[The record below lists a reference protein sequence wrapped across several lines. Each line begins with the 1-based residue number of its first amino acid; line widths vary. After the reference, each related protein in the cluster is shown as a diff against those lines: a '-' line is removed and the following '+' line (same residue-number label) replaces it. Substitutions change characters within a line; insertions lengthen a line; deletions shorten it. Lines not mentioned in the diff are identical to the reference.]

1 MGELV
6 RIRSVTTVVLIALST
21 FGLVNGLRVVRSWAS
36 TPVAPTPRVIAT
48 APASSEPAEL
58 SAYLALTRFHL
69 ETATASRDDASFKFL
84 AFFLMATRAT
94 AQHCAA
100 QGVDVAAAVE
110 SFSNQYAVEYDLA
123 SDELA
128 GNGLNATRIWQVV
141 HGDIEKL
148 AVRHVGG
155 LEPAGSD
162 DLTRCRRLAANPAV
176 YGAAPQRHLQLYRLE
191 AR

>member
-1 MGELV
+1 VGGHV

-21 FGLVNGLRVVRSWAS
+21 FGLVNGLRVVRSWAG
-36 TPVAPTPRVIAT
+36 TPVTPTPRAT
-48 APASSEPAEL
+48 ATVPAASTPADL
-58 SAYLALTRFHL
+58 NAYLALTRFHL

-100 QGVDVAAAVE
+100 LGVDVGPAVE
-110 SFSNQYAVEYDLA
+110 RFSAQYAVEYEQA
-123 SDELA
+123 SAELA
-128 GNGLNATRIWQVV
+128 GNGLNASRIWQLVG
-141 HGDIEKL
+141 GDIAKL

-155 LEPAGSD
+155 LAPADGD
-162 DLTRCRRLAANPAV
+162 DLARCRRLSTNPKD
-176 YGAAPQRHLQLYRLE
+176 YGAAPQRQLQLYRLG

>member
-1 MGELV
+1 M
-6 RIRSVTTVVLIALST
+6 RIRSVTTVVLIALSA
-21 FGLVNGLRVVRSWAS
+21 FGLVNGLRVVRSWAN
-36 TPVAPTPRVIAT
+36 TPVAPTPRAIAT
-48 APASSEPAEL
+48 VPAASAPADL

-100 QGVDVAAAVE
+100 RGVDVAAAVE
-110 SFSNQYAVEYDLA
+110 SFSSHHAAAYDQA
-123 SDELA
+123 SDALA
-128 GNGLNATRIWQVV
+128 GNGLNAARIWQVV

-148 AVRHVGG
+148 ALRHVGG

-162 DLTRCRRLAANPAV
+162 DLTRCRRLAANPEA